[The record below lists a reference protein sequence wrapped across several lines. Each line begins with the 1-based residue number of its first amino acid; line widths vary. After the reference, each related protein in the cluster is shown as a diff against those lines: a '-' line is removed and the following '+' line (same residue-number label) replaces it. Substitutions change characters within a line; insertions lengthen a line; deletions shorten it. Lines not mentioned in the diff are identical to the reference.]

1 MASAR
6 TELLKSVLKAGN
18 KTLNKV
24 LGKKPVKRKP
34 GGSTVKKVAPKKVAP
49 KKVAPKKVTPKKLN
63 KKFNPKSRPLPKSS
77 YAVKPRRISFN
88 KSKAT
93 LLGTAALGTA
103 AGYAVGSRNKKS
115 SGDKVVPI
123 QRGGAANKGNKG
135 NRGNKVPGASSSE
148 YLTRTPRPNFSA
160 TNVKKKPKSTKRQ
173 GPGRPT
179 MTSMV
184 AKPPK
189 PRNKNVTR
197 RPKRPSKQGSFGRQ
211 MRASRGMGIIMPS
224 KCCSKVLSRPSTV
237 TKKRTCSSYNKRKK

>member
-1 MASAR
+1 MVAR
-6 TELLKSVLKAGN
+6 VIAKG
-18 KTLNKV
+18 LNKL

-49 KKVAPKKVTPKKLN
+49 KKVAPKKVAPKKVTPKKVTPKTGPRPEYKATP
-63 KKFNPKSRPLPKSS
+63 KKVVSKKVTPAQTLKNIKKQLKAKGIP
-77 YAVKPRRISFN
+77 AVKPRRISFN

-93 LLGTAALGTA
+93 LAGTAGVAGALGY
-103 AGYAVGSRNKKS
+103 YAGSRNKKS

-123 QRGGAANKGNKG
+123 QRGGAANK
-135 NRGNKVPGASSSE
+135 GNKVPGASSSE

-160 TNVKKKPKSTKRQ
+160 TNVKKKSLAKSRKARAKSLKEPVRRK

-197 RPKRPSKQGSFGRQ
+197 RPKRPSKQGSFGR
-211 MRASRGMGIIMPS
+211 
-224 KCCSKVLSRPSTV
+224 
-237 TKKRTCSSYNKRKK
+237 

>member
-1 MASAR
+1 MVAR
-6 TELLKSVLKAGN
+6 AIAKG
-18 KTLNKV
+18 LNKL

-34 GGSTVKKVAPKKVAP
+34 RGSTVKKVAPKKVAP
-49 KKVAPKKVTPKKLN
+49 KKVTPKKVAPKKVSPKNVTPKKVAPKKVTKQFKPKPQALPKKQG
-63 KKFNPKSRPLPKSS
+63 
-77 YAVKPRRISFN
+77 VKPRRISFN
-88 KSKAT
+88 KSTAT

-103 AGYAVGSRNKKS
+103 GGYALGSRNKKS
-115 SGDKVVPI
+115 SGDKVVPV

-197 RPKRPSKQGSFGRQ
+197 RPKRPSKQGSFGR
-211 MRASRGMGIIMPS
+211 
-224 KCCSKVLSRPSTV
+224 
-237 TKKRTCSSYNKRKK
+237 

>member
-1 MASAR
+1 MAAKKAVYNY
-6 TELLKSVLKAGN
+6 LKKKLGTTGN
-18 KTLNKV
+18 ETLNKV

-49 KKVAPKKVTPKKLN
+49 KKVTPKKVTPKTGPRPEYKATPNKLN

-123 QRGGAANKGNKG
+123 QRGGAA

-197 RPKRPSKQGSFGRQ
+197 RPKRPSKQGSFGR
-211 MRASRGMGIIMPS
+211 
-224 KCCSKVLSRPSTV
+224 
-237 TKKRTCSSYNKRKK
+237 

>member
-1 MASAR
+1 MVAKVIA
-6 TELLKSVLKAGN
+6 KG
-18 KTLNKV
+18 LNKL

-34 GGSTVKKVAPKKVAP
+34 RGSTVKKVAPKKVAP
-49 KKVAPKKVTPKKLN
+49 KKVTPKKVTPKTGSRPEFKATPNKLN

-160 TNVKKKPKSTKRQ
+160 TNVKKKSLAKSRKARAKSLKEPVRRK

-197 RPKRPSKQGSFGRQ
+197 RPKRPSKQGSFGR
-211 MRASRGMGIIMPS
+211 
-224 KCCSKVLSRPSTV
+224 
-237 TKKRTCSSYNKRKK
+237 

>member
-34 GGSTVKKVAPKKVAP
+34 RGSTVKKVAPKKVAP
-49 KKVAPKKVTPKKLN
+49 KKVTPKKVAPKKVSPKNVTPKKVAPKKVTKQFKPKPQALPKKQG
-63 KKFNPKSRPLPKSS
+63 
-77 YAVKPRRISFN
+77 VKPRRISFN
-88 KSKAT
+88 KSTAT

-103 AGYAVGSRNKKS
+103 GGYALGSRNKKS

-123 QRGGAANKGNKG
+123 QRGGAANKSNAPNPFNNK
-135 NRGNKVPGASSSE
+135 NKPTS
-148 YLTRTPRPNFSA
+148 TRR
-160 TNVKKKPKSTKRQ
+160 K

-189 PRNKNVTR
+189 PRNKNVTK
-197 RPKRPSKQGSFGRQ
+197 RPKRPSKQGSFGR
-211 MRASRGMGIIMPS
+211 
-224 KCCSKVLSRPSTV
+224 
-237 TKKRTCSSYNKRKK
+237 

>member
-1 MASAR
+1 MVAR
-6 TELLKSVLKAGN
+6 AIAKG
-18 KTLNKV
+18 LNKL

-34 GGSTVKKVAPKKVAP
+34 RGSTVKKVAPKKVAP
-49 KKVAPKKVTPKKLN
+49 KKVTPKKVAPKKVSPKNVTPKKVAPKKVTKQFKPKPQALPKKQG
-63 KKFNPKSRPLPKSS
+63 
-77 YAVKPRRISFN
+77 VKPRRISFN

-123 QRGGAANKGNKG
+123 QRGGAANKGNKGNKG

-197 RPKRPSKQGSFGRQ
+197 RPKRPSKQGSFGR
-211 MRASRGMGIIMPS
+211 
-224 KCCSKVLSRPSTV
+224 
-237 TKKRTCSSYNKRKK
+237 

>member
-1 MASAR
+1 MVAR
-6 TELLKSVLKAGN
+6 VIAKG
-18 KTLNKV
+18 LNKL

-34 GGSTVKKVAPKKVAP
+34 RGSTVKKVAPKKVAP
-49 KKVAPKKVTPKKLN
+49 KKVTPKTGPRSEYKATPKKVVPKKVTPAQN
-63 KKFNPKSRPLPKSS
+63 KAAFKRLTKAIP
-77 YAVKPRRISFN
+77 AVKPRRISFN

-123 QRGGAANKGNKG
+123 QRGGAAN
-135 NRGNKVPGASSSE
+135 RGNKVPGASSSE

-160 TNVKKKPKSTKRQ
+160 TNVKKKSLAKSRKARAKSLKEPVRRK

-197 RPKRPSKQGSFGRQ
+197 RPKRPSKQGSFGR
-211 MRASRGMGIIMPS
+211 
-224 KCCSKVLSRPSTV
+224 
-237 TKKRTCSSYNKRKK
+237 

>member
-1 MASAR
+1 MVAR
-6 TELLKSVLKAGN
+6 VIAKG
-18 KTLNKV
+18 LNKL

-49 KKVAPKKVTPKKLN
+49 KKVTPKTGPRSEYKATPKKVVPKKVTPAQN
-63 KKFNPKSRPLPKSS
+63 KAAFKRLTKAIP
-77 YAVKPRRISFN
+77 AVKPRRISFN

-123 QRGGAANKGNKG
+123 QRGGAAN
-135 NRGNKVPGASSSE
+135 RGNKVPGASSSE

-160 TNVKKKPKSTKRQ
+160 TNVKKKPKSTKRL

-197 RPKRPSKQGSFGRQ
+197 RPKRPSKQGSFGR
-211 MRASRGMGIIMPS
+211 
-224 KCCSKVLSRPSTV
+224 
-237 TKKRTCSSYNKRKK
+237 

>member
-49 KKVAPKKVTPKKLN
+49 KKGAPKKVAPKKVTPKKVTPKTGSRPEYKATPNKLN

-115 SGDKVVPI
+115 SSDKVVPI
-123 QRGGAANKGNKG
+123 QRGGAA

-160 TNVKKKPKSTKRQ
+160 TNVKKKSLAKSRKARAKSLKEPVRRK

-197 RPKRPSKQGSFGRQ
+197 RPKRPSKQGSFGR
-211 MRASRGMGIIMPS
+211 
-224 KCCSKVLSRPSTV
+224 
-237 TKKRTCSSYNKRKK
+237 

>member
-1 MASAR
+1 MAAKKAVYNY
-6 TELLKSVLKAGN
+6 LKKKLGTTGN
-18 KTLNKV
+18 ETLNKV
-24 LGKKPVKRKP
+24 LGKKPGKRKP
-34 GGSTVKKVAPKKVAP
+34 RGSTVKKVAPKKVAP
-49 KKVAPKKVTPKKLN
+49 KKVTPKKVTPKTGPRPEYKATP
-63 KKFNPKSRPLPKSS
+63 KKVVPKKVTPAYAQTLKNIKKQLKAKGIP
-77 YAVKPRRISFN
+77 AVKPRRISFN

-123 QRGGAANKGNKG
+123 QRGGAANKGNKGNKG

-197 RPKRPSKQGSFGRQ
+197 RPKRPSKQGSFGR
-211 MRASRGMGIIMPS
+211 
-224 KCCSKVLSRPSTV
+224 
-237 TKKRTCSSYNKRKK
+237 

>member
-1 MASAR
+1 MVAR
-6 TELLKSVLKAGN
+6 VIAKG
-18 KTLNKV
+18 LNKL

-34 GGSTVKKVAPKKVAP
+34 RGSTVKKVAPKKVAP
-49 KKVAPKKVTPKKLN
+49 KKVAPKKVAPKKVTPKKVTPKTGPRPEYKATP
-63 KKFNPKSRPLPKSS
+63 KKVVSKKVTPAQTLKNIKKQLKAKGIP
-77 YAVKPRRISFN
+77 AVKPRRISFN

-93 LLGTAALGTA
+93 LAGTAGVAGALGY
-103 AGYAVGSRNKKS
+103 YAGSRNKKS

-123 QRGGAANKGNKG
+123 QRGGAANKG

-197 RPKRPSKQGSFGRQ
+197 RPKRPSKQGSFGR
-211 MRASRGMGIIMPS
+211 
-224 KCCSKVLSRPSTV
+224 
-237 TKKRTCSSYNKRKK
+237 

>member
-1 MASAR
+1 MAAKKAVYNY
-6 TELLKSVLKAGN
+6 LKKKLGTTGN
-18 KTLNKV
+18 ETLNKV
-24 LGKKPVKRKP
+24 LGKKPGKRKP
-34 GGSTVKKVAPKKVAP
+34 RGSTVKKVAPKKVAP
-49 KKVAPKKVTPKKLN
+49 KKVTPKKVTPKTGPRPEYKATP
-63 KKFNPKSRPLPKSS
+63 KKVVPKKVTP
-77 YAVKPRRISFN
+77 AVKPRRISFN

-123 QRGGAANKGNKG
+123 QRGGAANKGNKGNKG

-197 RPKRPSKQGSFGRQ
+197 RPKRPSKQGSFGR
-211 MRASRGMGIIMPS
+211 
-224 KCCSKVLSRPSTV
+224 
-237 TKKRTCSSYNKRKK
+237 

>member
-34 GGSTVKKVAPKKVAP
+34 RGSTVKKVAPKKVAP
-49 KKVAPKKVTPKKLN
+49 KKVTPKKVTPKTGPRPEYKATP
-63 KKFNPKSRPLPKSS
+63 KKVVPKKVTP
-77 YAVKPRRISFN
+77 AVKPRRISFN

-123 QRGGAANKGNKG
+123 QRGGAANKGNKGNKG

-189 PRNKNVTR
+189 PRNKNVTK
-197 RPKRPSKQGSFGRQ
+197 RPKRPSKQGSFGR
-211 MRASRGMGIIMPS
+211 
-224 KCCSKVLSRPSTV
+224 
-237 TKKRTCSSYNKRKK
+237 

>member
-1 MASAR
+1 MAAKKAVYNY
-6 TELLKSVLKAGN
+6 LKKKLGTTGN
-18 KTLNKV
+18 ETLNKV

-34 GGSTVKKVAPKKVAP
+34 RGSTVKKVAPKKVAP
-49 KKVAPKKVTPKKLN
+49 KKVTPKKVTPKTGPRPEYKATP
-63 KKFNPKSRPLPKSS
+63 KKVVPKKVTP
-77 YAVKPRRISFN
+77 AVKPRRISFN

-115 SGDKVVPI
+115 SGDKVVPV
-123 QRGGAANKGNKG
+123 QRGGAANKG

-197 RPKRPSKQGSFGRQ
+197 RPKRPSKQGSFGR
-211 MRASRGMGIIMPS
+211 
-224 KCCSKVLSRPSTV
+224 
-237 TKKRTCSSYNKRKK
+237 

>member
-1 MASAR
+1 MVAR
-6 TELLKSVLKAGN
+6 AIAKG
-18 KTLNKV
+18 LNKL

-34 GGSTVKKVAPKKVAP
+34 RGSTVKKVAPKKVAP
-49 KKVAPKKVTPKKLN
+49 KKVTPKKVAPKKVSPKNVTPKKVAPKKVTKQFKPKPQALPKKQG
-63 KKFNPKSRPLPKSS
+63 
-77 YAVKPRRISFN
+77 VKPRRISFN
-88 KSKAT
+88 KSTAT

-103 AGYAVGSRNKKS
+103 GGYALGSRNKKS
-115 SGDKVVPI
+115 SGDKVVPV
-123 QRGGAANKGNKG
+123 QRGGAANKG

-148 YLTRTPRPNFSA
+148 YFSA

-197 RPKRPSKQGSFGRQ
+197 RPKRPSKQGSFGR
-211 MRASRGMGIIMPS
+211 
-224 KCCSKVLSRPSTV
+224 
-237 TKKRTCSSYNKRKK
+237 